1 MKKLIIITA
10 SVMILSAV
18 GFTSYWAGSSMGK
31 AQTDTSSI
39 TKTENMNSEV
49 STLIAVVNLDEGTV
63 LSNNETIYYGE
74 KIIRF
79 SEDTFVYTSLED
91 ARRGIENNTYGAY
104 IIIPSTFS
112 QNVESLNNNPNQSIL
127 KYALNTNLD
136 GKRQRDIL
144 YQVLNFGDTL
154 NNDVSY
160 MYLANILNEF
170 HQAQDITS
178 TVMNNDLKE
187 KNTIEEIQA
196 SDLVE
201 MVIIPDLEREENNLT
216 ILDITEFM
224 TNNND
229 LVRNIDDEYKGYID
243 DSMEQ
248 VTNLNENGKTLS
260 LLLTDL
266 SANVSEINLQTDEK
280 GNIVYEKGV
289 DSLAK
294 SLSDYNKKLQA
305 SKSSIL
311 TDADGLENQRK
322 YIADALV
329 VSINKYNEQ
338 LKKEFNT
345 LLTTHKKDLN
355 KSLPSLVCSV
365 VEDTDGKQ
373 FKITSND
380 IEGKAAAP
388 AIYISIVSDDLETIA
403 QRKDCLNDILNKL
416 LAAKDEA
423 ETIEVTLE
431 KQITPEQGEE
441 DTTEKEP
448 KEDKQE
454 ESTPEEDSPTADPGQ
469 EDSENEETPEDT
481 IISITDEIEVNK
493 SVFTALAE
501 CDLDADILQ
510 KLNECG
516 YNNTWDFIQ
525 DVITGDLAMEPSTYL
540 NVDGNVNS
548 LEAYMKSGMDNIK
561 ENSYQITGF
570 TDQTYDE
577 SGKVIQ
583 NETNGSL
590 TISNLLENYSSQIL
604 EIKPDIASIE
614 EVDSQAIKD
623 IVNNSCVS
631 PLIERT
637 EKVKKIFEQRY
648 SDEVLQVETYQ
659 TLLAAYNPVKDT
671 AKIDEYVSQMD
682 TNSFSMQENV
692 RDTNQEYVDFTEKV
706 YTTTEE
712 NLTTLRAHI
721 EEAKEVSKNAVES
734 GLAEAKSVKETTS
747 KQNQL
752 MMAEFAQKLPY
763 TRLGSM
769 EYTQAYEFIASPLK
783 LMQVSNYQR
792 LKDDVSIL
800 ADTKVQESTGKSQEI
815 KIETYIKW
823 SLYLLFAVMLISLI
837 IHLLLQRKKNG
848 KRNPE
853 YIGS

>member
-1 MKKLIIITA
+1 MKKIIIITA
-10 SVMILSAV
+10 CVMILSAV
-18 GFTSYWAGSSMGK
+18 GFTSYWAGSNMSK

-39 TKTENMNSEV
+39 AKTENMNNEV
-49 STLIAVVNLDEGTV
+49 PKLIAVVNLDEGTV
-63 LSNNETIYYGE
+63 LTNNETIYYGE

-79 SEDTFVYTSLED
+79 SDDTFVYTSLED
-91 ARRGIENNTYGAY
+91 ARRGIENDTYGAY

-136 GKRQRDIL
+136 GKKQKDML
-144 YQVLNFGDTL
+144 YQVLSFGDML

-187 KNTIEEIQA
+187 KNTIDEIQA

-201 MVIIPDLEREENNLT
+201 MVMIPDLEREENNLA
-216 ILDITEFM
+216 ILDITEFV

-229 LVRNIDDEYKGYID
+229 LIRNIDDEYKNYID

-260 LLLTDL
+260 QSLTDL
-266 SANVSEINLQTDEK
+266 SANIGEIKLQTDEK
-280 GNIVYEKGV
+280 GNILYEKGV

-294 SLSDYNKKLQA
+294 SISDYNKKLQA
-305 SKSSIL
+305 SKSFIL
-311 TDADGLENQRK
+311 TEADELENQRK
-322 YIADALV
+322 YIADALEI
-329 VSINKYNEQ
+329 SINKYNEQ

-355 KSLPSLVCSV
+355 KSLPSLVCTV
-365 VEDTDGKQ
+365 VEDTNGKQ
-373 FKITSND
+373 FKITSNN

-388 AIYISIVSDDLETIA
+388 SILISIVSDDLETVA
-403 QRKDCLNDILNKL
+403 QRKECLNNILNKL
-416 LAAKDEA
+416 LVAKDEA

-431 KQITPEQGEE
+431 KQITPEQEE
-441 DTTEKEP
+441 GDTTEGEP
-448 KEDKQE
+448 KEDTLG
-454 ESTPEEDSPTADPGQ
+454 ESTPEEEEAT
-469 EDSENEETPEDT
+469 EEEETPEEEETQEDT
-481 IISITDEIEVNK
+481 IVTITDEIEVNK

-516 YNNTWDFIQ
+516 YNNTLDFIQ
-525 DVITGDLAMEPSTYL
+525 DVLTGDIAMEATTYL
-540 NVDGNVNS
+540 KVDGNVNS
-548 LEAYMKSGMDNIK
+548 LETYMKSGMDNIK

-577 SGKVIQ
+577 SGKAIQ
-583 NETNGSL
+583 NETNDSI
-590 TISNLLENYSSQIL
+590 TISSLLEKYSGQIQ
-604 EIKPDIASIE
+604 EIKPDIVSIE

-671 AKIDEYVSQMD
+671 DKIDDYVSQMD

-712 NLTTLRAHI
+712 NLTSLRTHI

-815 KIETYIKW
+815 KNETYIKW
-823 SLYLLFAVMLISLI
+823 SLYLLLAVMLMALI
-837 IHLLLQRKKNG
+837 IHILLQRKKNG